1 MIDLVVARLKTG
13 TLKSVIPF
21 GMTQPPAPYLVVKE
35 EPVPGS
41 YTRYRIIGH
50 WIPSAQQAM
59 RLYMR
64 KDVYNLLHDVF
75 FTGLGADTRC
85 GKLRSLSELTP
96 LSAVS
101 DDGTVSMERT
111 FYYFDVFR

>member
-1 MIDLVVARLKTG
+1 MIDLVVALLKTG
-13 TLKSVIPF
+13 TIKQVVPF
-21 GMTQPPAPYLVVKE
+21 GMPRPAAPYIVVKE

-50 WIPSAQQAM
+50 WLPAQQMAM

-64 KDVYNLLHDVF
+64 KDVYTLLHDVF
-75 FTGLGADTRC
+75 LTGIGTDTRV
-85 GKLRSLSELTP
+85 GKLRSLGELTP
-96 LSAVS
+96 LSVVS
-101 DDGTVSMERT
+101 DDGTVSIERT